1 MDSDPQL
8 FSVRLGAQSG
18 SRARAV
24 SENLTIPMVMNC
36 LKFAIWSAA
45 YM

>member
-18 SRARAV
+18 LRACAV
-24 SENLTIPMVMNC
+24 SENLKKQMVMNW
-36 LKFAIWSAA
+36 LKFAAWAPS